1 MISKK
6 AIRNSLEPTVIK
18 SKKVKRKRKPMTEEQ
33 RAAAA
38 ERLAVARAKRQVT
51 NTTVHPDVQALP
63 DDNPLSMVNAKR
75 YLKAAREKLSSI
87 RSQKDAKE
95 SSARMEYQITENY
108 VKNLQIYLRDGVYL
122 DHRYGEKREGSV
134 VSVCVTPSY
143 DKDGNI
149 LRSHGVYY
157 SDIDKVWGVD

>member
-6 AIRNSLEPTVIK
+6 AIRNSLDPTVIK

-33 RAAAA
+33 RKAAA

-51 NTTVHPDVQALP
+51 HTSVHPDVQALP
-63 DDNPLSMVNAKR
+63 EDHNLSMVNAKL
-75 YLKAAREKLSSI
+75 YLKEAKEKLASI

-95 SSARMEYQITENY
+95 SSSRMEYQVTENY
-108 VKNLQIYLRDGVYL
+108 IKNLQIYLRDGVYL
-122 DHRYGEKREGSV
+122 DHRYGEKREGA
-134 VSVCVTPSY
+134 VSPKCVTYAY

-149 LRSHGVYY
+149 KRSHGVYY
-157 SDIDKVWGVD
+157 PDIDKVWGID